1 VCGDVSAWSRIVLSV
16 GGDYK
21 VGGVLPGLLTGKR
34 IDMSNFAAARRNMVD
49 CQLRTNE
56 VTDPLVIAAMEELP
70 REMFVPRE
78 RQGTAYVDEDLPIAP
93 GRWLMEP
100 LVLARLVQA
109 LELTAADTVLDI
121 GCGTG
126 YDAALLGRLAG
137 SVVAV
142 ESDEGLAEHATA
154 TLNHLA
160 SDNVAVVTASLEQG
174 YPSHAPYDVV
184 FIGGAVA
191 AVPDAIAAQLA
202 PHDRMAVVVRERE
215 EVPGRA
221 WLYRKNAGR
230 LSGRPVFDC
239 GIPFLPGFEPR
250 ESFVF

>member
-1 VCGDVSAWSRIVLSV
+1 M
-16 GGDYK
+16 
-21 VGGVLPGLLTGKR
+21 PGLSTGKR
-34 IDMSNFAAARRNMVD
+34 NDMSKFAAARRNMVD

-70 REMFVPRE
+70 REMFVPRA
-78 RQGTAYVDEDLPIAP
+78 RQGIAYVDEDLPVAA

-109 LELTAADTVLDI
+109 LELTPEDTVLDI

-142 ESDEGLAEHATA
+142 ESDAALADLATA
-154 TLNHLA
+154 TLSHLA
-160 SDNVAVVTASLEQG
+160 CDNVAVVTSPMEQG
-174 YPSHAPYDVV
+174 YPVQAPYDVV

-191 AVPDAIAAQLA
+191 AVPDAIVAQLT
-202 PHDRMAVVVRERE
+202 PHGRMAVVVRESE
-215 EVPGRA
+215 GIPGRA
-221 WLYRKNAGR
+221 WFYRKNAGR
-230 LSGRPVFDC
+230 VSGRPIFDC
-239 GIPFLPGFEPR
+239 GIPFLSGFEPH
-250 ESFVF
+250 ESFIF